1 MKPIHLAIS
10 GLNSFKKEQH
20 IDFEKLTDLG
30 MFGIFGNT
38 GSGKSTILDAIT
50 LALFGTVVRADNKKQ
65 GIINHSETKLQVSFT
80 FALGAG
86 SQRRLYRADRAY
98 KTKDHI
104 TVQGI
109 RSLLTDITENQEIV
123 IAEKET
129 DVTAKIEALLGM
141 KADDFTRAVVLP
153 QGSFADFLKMKPS
166 ERRSMLERLFS
177 LEKYGRQLTEK
188 VSSRYQSANLKFSR
202 LDGEQQGL
210 GQATVENVAAA
221 KQRKTAA
228 QEQEQHA
235 EAILASATVHHEE
248 TSNIYRL
255 QEELAAK
262 ETALA
267 NHRLDD
273 SVITALGQ
281 EVERAEDAAVVEPLL
296 KDRSDM
302 EGKVREAEGKCR
314 TLETAV
320 QTMQEEARLLT
331 DALQKAKQTR
341 LQEEPALLE
350 RKAKLEGA
358 RVTEG
363 EAAKLTELVKEWE
376 DKIQT
381 DEANLALTADEIRS
395 ITASLE
401 TVTATIAELEQ
412 EIKGATVSPE
422 YRQLLEQAG
431 KKSDSLQRELA
442 EVEKCRAD
450 YKNRKSDYNDKALKA
465 AAAKVQESEL
475 EAAVGALQEREEQ
488 ARQSPPADE
497 TTLAGQ
503 EFLLSD
509 LKRRMGDLTA
519 KTAKLATDGRDAY
532 DMGSRFAQGQTA
544 QKVAESAWQEAQAKV
559 QQLMDEQAVMVLG
572 DRQAMADMLA
582 ANLQSSQPCPVCGS
596 THHPSLATG
605 QLPLEAKGVREE
617 IDVALAAA
625 KEYALETEKTFRQV
639 ENQVISLQTKWES
652 VQEHI
657 RAVADELKAEMAE
670 LTAAWQVAAGEAPLV
685 ALAALADQK
694 GKDLADLQAALKGW
708 RIERERAEKELREQE
723 KELSDCK
730 SIIAGLTAALTAAA
744 GEMNRLQEEGQQF
757 VSSAAAADGDLT
769 ALLEVLGLPALG
781 DCTRKIAIVEEQKED
796 IKRRDQLVERLQVVL
811 SQKRSNQNNKLVQRE
826 QLRQKE
832 QQVTGNLASLRSSQ
846 GADKMVLTEKQAA
859 LCAITQGR
867 PVTVLLEEVRTS
879 LYSLAQTE
887 QRAQE
892 QYDTSQAALDQYKT
906 NLTISR
912 TQLIGLEEQW
922 LQIKNRVAEKLT
934 ALSFASEA
942 DVRAACR
949 DKAFITNARKQIK
962 DHGDETTLLSSQ
974 REELIAKLDGRTV
987 NPEAWEQSKDELAA
1001 AKAAKEGAKEERI
1014 TAEQLCLDI
1023 ESRHVRWQALEDE
1036 LLIVRQELQHL
1047 TAMQGLLRGNAF
1059 VEFMAQEQM
1068 DVVVRHASD
1077 RLKELTQNRY
1087 ALELA
1092 SDGSFII
1099 RDDDNAGAKRP
1110 VNMLSGGE
1118 TFQTSLALALALST
1132 QIQLKGEH
1140 PLEFFFLDEGF
1151 GTLDQKL
1158 LETVMTSL
1166 ERLPLERMTI
1176 GLISHVEAL
1185 KQRLLRR
1192 LIVEGAEPNGK
1203 GTTVRIEIA

>member
-1 MKPIHLAIS
+1 MKPIYLAIS

-104 TVQGI
+104 AVQSV
-109 RSLLTDITENQEIV
+109 RSLLTDITEKQETV
-123 IAEKET
+123 IAERET

-177 LEKYGRQLTEK
+177 LEKYGRQLSDK
-188 VSSRYQSANLKFSR
+188 VSSRYQTANLKFSR

-210 GQATVENVAAA
+210 GQATAENVAAA
-221 KQRKTAA
+221 QQRKTAA
-228 QEQEQHA
+228 QEQQRYA
-235 EAILASATVHHEE
+235 EAVFANATLHHEE
-248 TSNIYRL
+248 ASKIHRL

-267 NHRLDD
+267 NHRLED
-273 SVITALGQ
+273 SAMTALGQ
-281 EVERAEDAAVVEPLL
+281 EVERAEDAAAVEPLL

-320 QTMQEEARLLT
+320 QTMQDETRLLT

-341 LQEEPALLE
+341 LQEEPALME
-350 RKAKLEGA
+350 RKTKLEAA
-358 RVTEG
+358 RVTES
-363 EAAKLTELVKEWE
+363 EAAKLTEQVREWE
-376 DKIQT
+376 DKIQA
-381 DEANLALTADEIRS
+381 DEANLAFTADAIRS
-395 ITASLE
+395 
-401 TVTATIAELEQ
+401 VTAALEMVTETIAQLELE
-412 EIKGATVSPE
+412 IKEATVSPE

-431 KKSDSLQRELA
+431 RKSDTLQRELA
-442 EVEKCRAD
+442 AVERCRAD
-450 YKNRKSDYNDKALKA
+450 YKNRKNDYNDKAWKA
-465 AAAKVQESEL
+465 AAAKQQESEL
-475 EAAVGALQEREEQ
+475 EAAVGAIKEREEQ
-488 ARQSPPADE
+488 AIQSPPPDE

-503 EFLLSD
+503 EVLLAD
-509 LKRRMGDLTA
+509 LRRRIGDLTA
-519 KTAKLATDGRDAY
+519 KAVKLARDERDAD
-532 DMGSRFAQGQTA
+532 DMGRHLAQGQIA
-544 QKVAESAWQEAQAKV
+544 QKAAEAAWQKAQAKV
-559 QQLMDEQAVMVLG
+559 QHVMDEQTAMLLD
-572 DRQAMADMLA
+572 DRQAMAAMLA
-582 ANLQSSQPCPVCGS
+582 VDLQSSQPCPVCGS

-605 QLPLEAKGVREE
+605 NLEIEAKEAREDIE
-617 IDVALAAA
+617 AALAAA
-625 KEYALETEKTFRQV
+625 KDHALEAEKIFRYAS
-639 ENQVISLQTKWES
+639 NQVISLQTRWES
-652 VQEHI
+652 AQEHI
-657 RAVADELKAEMAE
+657 RAAAEQLMAETAE
-670 LTAAWQVAAGEAPLV
+670 LTAAWQVAEGEAPLTV
-685 ALAALADQK
+685 LAALADRK
-694 GKDLADLQAALKGW
+694 GKDLAYRQEALKGW
-708 RIERERAEKELREQE
+708 RVERDKADKELRATE
-723 KELSDCK
+723 KELSDCR
-730 SIIAGLTAALTAAA
+730 SAIAGLSAALAAA
-744 GEMNRLQEEGQQF
+744 EAEMNRLHQEGQQF
-757 VSSAAAADGDLT
+757 VSSAAAAEGELNALLEALGLT
-769 ALLEVLGLPALG
+769 ALG
-781 DCTRKIAIVEEQKED
+781 DSARKIAVVEERKED
-796 IKRRDQLVERLQVVL
+796 VKMRDQRVEQLQLVLGQERY
-811 SQKRSNQNNKLVQRE
+811 NQNSKAGQRE
-826 QLRQKE
+826 QLRQTE
-832 QQVTGNLASLRSSQ
+832 QQITGNLASLRSSQ
-846 GADKMVLTEKQAA
+846 GADKSVLTEKQAA

-867 PVTVLLEEVRTS
+867 PVTVLLEEVRRG
-879 LYSLAQTE
+879 LDSLAQTE

-892 QYDTSQAALDQYKT
+892 QYETSQVALDQYKT

-912 TQLIGLEEQW
+912 TQWLGLEEQW
-922 LQIKNRVAEKLT
+922 RQIKDKVGEKLAT
-934 ALSFASEA
+934 LSFASEA

-949 DKAFITNARKQIK
+949 DKAFITNARKKIK

-974 REELIAKLDGRTV
+974 RLEIIAKLDGRTV
-987 NPEAWEQSKDELAA
+987 SLESWEQSKDELAA
-1001 AKAAKEGAKEERI
+1001 AEAAKEGAKEERI

-1077 RLKELTQNRY
+1077 RLKELTANRY

-1185 KQRLLRR
+1185 KQRLMRR

>member
-1 MKPIHLAIS
+1 MKPVYLVIS
-10 GLNSFKKEQH
+10 GLNSFKTEQH

-86 SQRRLYRADRAY
+86 SQRRLYRADRSY

-104 TVQGI
+104 TVQSV
-109 RSLLTDITENQEIV
+109 RSLLTDITESQEIV
-123 IAEKET
+123 VAERET

-188 VSSRYQSANLKFSR
+188 VNSRYQAANLKFSR

-210 GQATVENVAAA
+210 GQATAENVAAA
-221 KQRKTAA
+221 QQRKTAA
-228 QEQEQHA
+228 REREQYA
-235 EAILASATVHHEE
+235 EAVLANATLHHDEA
-248 TSNIYRL
+248 SKIYSL

-267 NHRLDD
+267 NHRLEDN
-273 SVITALGQ
+273 VMTALGQ
-281 EVERAEDAAVVEPLL
+281 EVERAEDAAAVEPLL
-296 KDRSDM
+296 KDQSDM
-302 EGKVREAEGKCR
+302 EGKVREAEGKCG
-314 TLETAV
+314 TLATAV
-320 QTMQEEARLLT
+320 QGMEEEVRLLT
-331 DALQKAKQTR
+331 DLLQKAKQTR
-341 LQEEPALLE
+341 LQEEPAQLE
-350 RKAKLEGA
+350 RKMKLEGA
-358 RVTEG
+358 QVTES
-363 EAAKLTELVKEWE
+363 EAVKLTEQVKEWE
-376 DKIQT
+376 DKIQA
-381 DEANLALTADEIRS
+381 DEAKLALTAEEIRS
-395 ITASLE
+395 VIASLE
-401 TVTATIAELEQ
+401 TVAVTIAQLEQ
-412 EIKGATVSPE
+412 EIKEATVSPE

-431 KKSDSLQRELA
+431 RKSDSLQRELA
-442 EVEKCRAD
+442 AVEKCRAD
-450 YKNRKSDYNDKALKA
+450 YKNRKSDYNDKAVKA
-465 AAAKVQESEL
+465 AAAKVQEAEL
-475 EAAVGALQEREEQ
+475 EAAVGALKVSEEQ
-488 ARQSPPADE
+488 AIQSPPADE
-497 TTLAGQ
+497 ATLAGQ

-509 LKRRMGDLTA
+509 LKRRIGDLTA
-519 KTAKLATDGRDAY
+519 KTTKLAKDGRDA
-532 DMGSRFAQGQTA
+532 DDIRSRFAQGQTA
-544 QKVAESAWQEAQAKV
+544 HRFAESAWQEAQAKV
-559 QQLMDEQAVMVLG
+559 QQLMDEQAAMLLG
-572 DRQAMADMLA
+572 DRQAMAAMLA
-582 ANLQSSQPCPVCGS
+582 TDLQSSEPCPVCGS

-605 QLPLEAKGVREE
+605 RLAIEAKGVREE
-617 IDVALAAA
+617 IDAALAAA
-625 KEYALETEKTFRQV
+625 KDHALEAEKNLRHA

-652 VQEHI
+652 AQEYI
-657 RAVADELKAEMAE
+657 CAAADQLKAETAE
-670 LTAAWQVAAGEAPLV
+670 MTAAWQLAEGEDPLA

-708 RIERERAEKELREQE
+708 RTERERAEKELREKE

-730 SIIAGLTAALTAAA
+730 SAIAGLTAALVAAE

-757 VSSAAAADGDLT
+757 VSSAAAAEEELT
-769 ALLEVLGLPALG
+769 ALLEALGLTGLG
-781 DCTRKIAIVEEQKED
+781 DSIRKIAIVEERKED

-811 SQKRSNQNNKLVQRE
+811 GEERSNQNNKLEQRE

-832 QQVTGNLASLRSSQ
+832 QQVTANLASLRSSQ

-859 LCAITQGR
+859 LFAITGGR
-867 PVTVLLEEVRTS
+867 SVTVLLEEVRS
-879 LYSLAQTE
+879 NLDSLAQTE

-892 QYDTSQAALDQYKT
+892 HYDTSQAALDQYKT

-912 TQLIGLEEQW
+912 TQLTGLEEQW
-922 LQIKNRVAEKLT
+922 RQIKNKVEEKLA
-934 ALSFASEA
+934 ALFFASEG

-949 DKAFITNARKQIK
+949 DTAFIAKARKQIK

-987 NPEAWEQSKDELAA
+987 SSEAWEQSKDELAA
-1001 AKAAKEGAKEERI
+1001 AQAAKEAAKEERI

-1036 LLIVRQELQHL
+1036 LLIVRQELGHL

-1068 DVVVRHASD
+1068 DVVVRQASD
-1077 RLKELTQNRY
+1077 RLKELTSNRY